1 MDPKELI
8 AVSRLLAT
16 GQSTQ
21 EALRRAVS
29 TAYYAMFHTLATS
42 NADLI
47 HGPKTPTNQTAWT
60 TTYRSLRHAR
70 AGSMLQQSWPHLFSP
85 AVRNFA
91 FIIEGLKIQRENAD
105 YNPDASFTQQQVVT
119 RIANAEQAIADFN
132 SAPLQERA
140 LAAIATLAG
149 QR

>member
-1 MDPKELI
+1 MI
-8 AVSRLLAT
+8 NTSRLLAT
-16 GQSTQ
+16 GQPTQ

-47 HGPKTPTNQTAWT
+47 EGPMTQTNQRTWTA
-60 TTYRSLRHAR
+60 TYRSLRHAG
-70 AGSMLQQSWPHLFSP
+70 AGSMLQGCPHLFSP
-85 AVRNFA
+85 QVRNFA
-91 FIIEGLKIQRENAD
+91 VIIDGLKRQRENAD

-119 RIANAEQAIADFN
+119 RIANAEQAIAEVN
-132 SAPLQERA
+132 PAPARERS

>member
-1 MDPKELI
+1 MDPTELI
-8 AVSRLLAT
+8 AASRLLAR
-16 GQSTQ
+16 GQPTQ

-29 TAYYAMFHTLATS
+29 TAYYAMFHTLAAS

-47 HGPKTPTNQTAWT
+47 EGPRTQANQATWTA
-60 TTYRSLRHAR
+60 TYRSLRHTR
-70 AGSMLQQSWPHLFSP
+70 AGSMVQRWPHLFTP
-85 AVRNFA
+85 AVRIFA
-91 FIIEGLKIQRENAD
+91 VIIDSMKRQREDAD

-132 SAPLQERA
+132 SAPAQERA

>member
-1 MDPKELI
+1 MDPTELI
-8 AVSRLLAT
+8 AASRLLAS
-16 GQSTQ
+16 GQPTQ

-29 TAYYAMFHTLATS
+29 TAYYAMFHTLSAS

-47 HGPKTPTNQTAWT
+47 EGPRTQANQATWTA
-60 TTYRSLRHAR
+60 TYRSLRHTR
-70 AGSMLQQSWPHLFSP
+70 AGSMVQRWPHLFTP
-85 AVRNFA
+85 AIRNFA
-91 FIIEGLKIQRENAD
+91 VIIDSMKRQREDAD
-105 YNPDASFTQQQVVT
+105 FNPDASFTQQQVVT

-132 SAPLQERA
+132 SAPAQERA

>member
-1 MDPKELI
+1 MDPAELI
-8 AVSRLLAT
+8 NTSHLLAN
-16 GQSTQ
+16 GQPTQ

-29 TAYYAMFHTLATS
+29 TAYYAMFHTLSAS

-47 HGPKTPTNQTAWT
+47 EGPRTQANQATWT

-70 AGSMLQQSWPHLFSP
+70 AGSMVQRWPHLFSP
-85 AVRNFA
+85 ALGNFA
-91 FIIEGLKIQRENAD
+91 VIIDSMKVQREEAD
-105 YNPDASFTQQQVVT
+105 YNPEANFTQQQVVT
-119 RIANAEQAIADFN
+119 WIANAEQAIADFN
-132 SAPLQERA
+132 SAPAQERA

>member
-1 MDPKELI
+1 MI
-8 AVSRLLAT
+8 NTSRLLAT
-16 GQSTQ
+16 GQPTQ

-42 NADLI
+42 NAELTE
-47 HGPKTPTNQTAWT
+47 GPRTQSNQAAWT
-60 TTYRSLRHAR
+60 ATYRSLRHAR
-70 AGSMLQQSWPHLFSP
+70 AGSMLQGWPHLFSP

-91 FIIEGLKIQRENAD
+91 VIIDGMKRQREDAD
-105 YNPDASFTQQQVVT
+105 YNPDAAFTQQQVAT
-119 RIANAEQAIADFN
+119 WIANAEQAIADFN
-132 SAPLQERA
+132 SAPVQERS

>member
-1 MDPKELI
+1 MDPTELI
-8 AVSRLLAT
+8 ATSRLLAT
-16 GQSTQ
+16 GQPTQ

-47 HGPKTPTNQTAWT
+47 HGPRTQANQGTWTA
-60 TTYRSLRHAR
+60 TYRSLRHAR
-70 AGSMLQQSWPHLFSP
+70 AGTMLQGWPHLFSP

-91 FIIEGLKIQRENAD
+91 VIMDGMKRQRENAD

-132 SAPLQERA
+132 SAPLQKRA

>member
-1 MDPKELI
+1 MDPTELI
-8 AVSRLLAT
+8 AASRLLAS
-16 GQSTQ
+16 GQPTR

-29 TAYYAMFHTLATS
+29 TAYYAMFHTLSAS

-47 HGPKTPTNQTAWT
+47 EGPRTQANQATWTA
-60 TTYRSLRHAR
+60 TYRSLRHTR
-70 AGSMLQQSWPHLFSP
+70 AGSMMQRWPHLFTP
-85 AVRNFA
+85 AIRNFA
-91 FIIEGLKIQRENAD
+91 VIIDSMKRQREDAD

-132 SAPLQERA
+132 SAPAQERA

>member
-1 MDPKELI
+1 MDPTELI

-16 GQSTQ
+16 GQPTQ

-29 TAYYAMFHTLATS
+29 TAYYSMFHTLATS
-42 NADLI
+42 NANLI
-47 HGPKTPTNQTAWT
+47 HGPRTPTNQAAWT
-60 TTYRSLRHAR
+60 ATYRSLRHAR
-70 AGSMLQQSWPHLFSP
+70 AGTMLQGWPHLFSP

-91 FIIEGLKIQRENAD
+91 VIIDAMKRQREYAD
-105 YNPDASFTQQQVVT
+105 YNPDASFTQQQVIT

-132 SAPLQERA
+132 SAPLQEKA